1 MKLYDC
7 KGAVNPRRVD
17 IFLAEKGIEIDRVQ
31 VDVFGGEHRS
41 DKFRKLNPSCAVPF
55 LELDDGVVISESTA
69 ISRYIEGQQPQP
81 PLMGKTPQ
89 EQAYISM
96 WQRRVEDGLLYAAQH
111 YFHHATP
118 GLGEPDRYRN
128 ADWGEANKQRAIET
142 MRWLDKELATRPLKL
157 SPSSTSRRYAGLIS
171 PMPLASA
178 CPATA
183 ALLMSGMRACPRG
196 QAPRLDARSPGDR
209 RHDK

>member
-41 DKFRKLNPSCAVPF
+41 DKFRKLNPSCTVPF

-111 YFHHATP
+111 LPSRDPWTRGAGP
-118 GLGEPDRYRN
+118 IPQRRLGRSQQAASDRN
-128 ADWGEANKQRAIET
+128 H
-142 MRWLDKELATRPLKL
+142 
-157 SPSSTSRRYAGLIS
+157 
-171 PMPLASA
+171 PLA
-178 CPATA
+178 
-183 ALLMSGMRACPRG
+183 
-196 QAPRLDARSPGDR
+196 
-209 RHDK
+209 

>member
-31 VDVFGGEHRS
+31 VNVFGGEHRS
-41 DKFRKLNPSCAVPF
+41 DKSRKLNPSCAVPF

-142 MRWLDKELATRPLKL
+142 MRWLDKELATRPFIAGEAFTIVDITALCGIDFAHSL
-157 SPSSTSRRYAGLIS
+157 GVSMPSDCG
-171 PMPLASA
+171 
-178 CPATA
+178 
-183 ALLMSGMRACPRG
+183 ALNEWHARVS
-196 QAPRLDARSPGDR
+196 ARSSA
-209 RHDK
+209 KA